1 MQKRLALG
9 IAILLCTQ
17 TGLADDGFNGEGSL
31 GLTYNTGNTETQDLK
46 AGLSLGYAHAQWEH
60 KANLGALQSE
70 ENNNKTA
77 ERYGLKLQSDYK
89 LPSEIDSLFGT
100 IRYEDDQF
108 SSYEYQASLV
118 GGYGHYFI
126 KTDPTEFKVEIG
138 AGVRQSKLKDSV
150 ESGAG
155 EFSGDDRLELTFK
168 GSENTEAILHFGLE
182 FSHQLT
188 EQATFTQ
195 NLLIEAGNENIYT
208 QSLSA
213 LDVKL
218 MGNLALRLALEI
230 RNNSDVNPG
239 TEKTDTTTTMN
250 LVYNF

>member
-1 MQKRLALG
+1 MQKKLALG
-9 IAILLCTQ
+9 IVILLCTQ
-17 TGLADDGFNGEGSL
+17 TGFADEGFSGEGSL
-31 GLTYNTGNTETQDLK
+31 GLTYNTGNTETQDLN
-46 AGLSLGYAHAQWEH
+46 AGLSVGYSHAKWDH
-60 KANLGALQSE
+60 KAKLEALQSE
-70 ENNNKTA
+70 ENDNKTA
-77 ERYGLKLQSDYK
+77 ERYGLQLQSDYK
-89 LPSEIDSLFGT
+89 LLSENDSLFGT

-126 KTDPTEFKVEIG
+126 NTEPTKLKVEIG
-138 AGVRQSKLKDSV
+138 AGVRQSKLKDSTG
-150 ESGAG
+150 SAGA
-155 EFSGDDRLELTFK
+155 EFSGDEVLELTFK
-168 GSENTEAILHFGLE
+168 GEENTEAIVHLGLE
-182 FSHQLT
+182 FSHQLS

-195 NLLIEAGNENIYT
+195 HLLVEGGKENIYT
-208 QSLSA
+208 KSLTA

-239 TEKTDTTTTMN
+239 MEKTDTTTTMN

>member
-1 MQKRLALG
+1 MQKRLAFG

-17 TGLADDGFNGEGSL
+17 TGLADDGFTGEGSL
-31 GLTYNTGNTETQDLK
+31 GITYNSGNTETQDLN

-118 GGYGHYFI
+118 GGYGHHFI
-126 KTDPTEFKVEIG
+126 KTDPTKLKVEIG
-138 AGVRQSKLKDSV
+138 AGVRQSKLKDSAD
-150 ESGAG
+150 SGAD
-155 EFSGDDRLELTFK
+155 EFSGDERLDLTFK
-168 GSENTEAILHFGLE
+168 GEENTEAIVHFGLE
-182 FSHQLT
+182 FSHQLS

-195 NLLIEAGNENIYT
+195 DLLVEGGKENIYT
-208 QSLSA
+208 KSISA
-213 LDVKL
+213 LHVKL
-218 MGNLALRLALEI
+218 MGNLSLKLALEI
-230 RNNSDVNPG
+230 RNNSEVNPG